1 MSGHGQQLFDPEAPP
16 GPAAAAREAPAVPA
30 GAVEPEESGGP
41 AGVLSIGALYD
52 EVEGALASVFPR
64 GRQLWVRGEIQSVS
78 DQSGRSGHCYLDL
91 VDPGEGERGPA
102 ARGRGGPVLKVKCW
116 SRTWGPMRGALVKEG
131 IELTEGMVVVLRGAI
146 NLYRPKGE
154 IDFTLSELD
163 VTALLG
169 RLAAQRAALLRKLE
183 AEGLLRR
190 NAGVPV
196 PDVALRVGLVASP
209 GTEGYRDF
217 LSQLTGSP
225 FGFSVQVVPV
235 KVQGRDA
242 PGAVALAIRKLCR
255 TDCDVLVVVRGG
267 GSKADLTAFDTEVV
281 ARAIATATKPVWTGI
296 GHTGDES
303 LADIVAGRSYITP
316 TECGHE
322 LVVRVGQWWE
332 AKVGLPAAAL
342 ARRVP
347 ALLADSQRRDTAAR
361 GQLTMAT
368 RNHLRLHR
376 ERLGRRAGGVVRQA
390 PLGLAARQTGLRS
403 VASRLGPRAQGHLS
417 SEVERVRA
425 WRRLL
430 TAYDVDRQL
439 ERGYTLTVGA
449 DGRLLRSARGVAVGD
464 EVVTRFA
471 DGTTR
476 ARVLGSE
483 VREDRRAEKEEEQ

>member
-1 MSGHGQQLFDPEAPP
+1 MSSHGQQLFDPEAPP
-16 GPAAAAREAPAVPA
+16 VPAAAAPEAPAVPA
-30 GAVEPEESGGP
+30 PAAAEESGGP

-52 EVEGALASVFPR
+52 EVEGALASAFPR
-64 GRQLWVRGEIQSVS
+64 GRQLWVRGEIQSLS
-78 DQSGRSGHCYLDL
+78 DQAGRSGHCYLDL
-91 VDPGEGERGPA
+91 VDPGDGERGPA

-116 SRTWGPMRGALVKEG
+116 NRTWGPMRGALVKEG

-146 NLYRPKGE
+146 SLYRPKGE
-154 IDFTLSELD
+154 IDFILSELD
-163 VTALLG
+163 VTALMG

-190 NAGVPV
+190 NAGVPL
-196 PDVALRVGLVASP
+196 PDVALRIGLVASP

-217 LSQLTGSP
+217 LGQLTGSA
-225 FGFSVQVVPV
+225 FGFRVQVVPV
-235 KVQGRDA
+235 LVQGRDA

-255 TDCDVLVVVRGG
+255 SDCDLVVVVRGG

-281 ARAIATATKPVWTGI
+281 ARAIATANKPVWTGI

-322 LVVRVGQWWE
+322 LVVRVRQWWE

-347 ALLADSQRRDTAAR
+347 ALLGDAERRDTAAR

-376 ERLGRRAGGVVRQA
+376 ERLVRRAGGVVRHAPQGLLARQA
-390 PLGLAARQTGLRS
+390 GLRDRGHPVGAARARAPDPGRRAGARLAAS
-403 VASRLGPRAQGHLS
+403 A
-417 SEVERVRA
+417 
-425 WRRLL
+425 RRLRRRHP
-430 TAYDVDRQL
+430 T
-439 ERGYTLTVGA
+439 GA
-449 DGRLLRSARGVAVGD
+449 GLHPDGRRRRSALAERPGGRRGRRGRDPLRRRHHTGA
-464 EVVTRFA
+464 
-471 DGTTR
+471 R
-476 ARVLGSE
+476 AGG
-483 VREDRRAEKEEEQ
+483 